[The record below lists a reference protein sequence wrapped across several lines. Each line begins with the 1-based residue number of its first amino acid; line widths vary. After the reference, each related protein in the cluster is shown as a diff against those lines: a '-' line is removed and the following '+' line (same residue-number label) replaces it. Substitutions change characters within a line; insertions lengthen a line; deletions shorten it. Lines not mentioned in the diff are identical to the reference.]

1 MTIQEQAEALGEW
14 YHPIALTPTYTT
26 RSYMLKQY
34 PSFGAV
40 WNQIRKVRAGIN
52 YRGANVID
60 IGTMDGMW
68 AFEAV
73 GLGATKVIASDI
85 WRNKRLE
92 FAITKLHMSNR
103 VLMDP
108 EFDVEQTDPL
118 SRLDVVQF
126 LGVLYHLKNPFAA
139 LDRIHTYTKRVMLL
153 ETACLLSDSI
163 EPIMRLNTS
172 PQFYQDNSTYWF
184 PTRSCLLYMLSMAG
198 FRVDLNSIS
207 VLPEEKTERVC
218 LLCYPQ

>member
-68 AFEAV
+68 AFEAI
-73 GLGATKVIASDI
+73 GLGANAAIAADI
-85 WRNKRLE
+85 WSNDRLA
-92 FAITKLHMSNR
+92 FAITKLGMETR
-103 VLMDP
+103 VLMSP
-108 EFDVEQTDPL
+108 EFDVEASIPP
-118 SRLDVVQF
+118 SKVDVVQF

-139 LDRIHTYTKRVMLL
+139 LGKIRRYLGRVMLL
-153 ETACLLSDSI
+153 ETACLRSDGI
-163 EPIMRLNTS
+163 EPVMRLNTS

-207 VLPEEKTERVC
+207 ALPEEKTERVC

>member
-1 MTIQEQAEALGEW
+1 MTIQEHAESFGEW
-14 YHPIALTPTYTT
+14 YHPIPLTPTYTT

-34 PSFGAV
+34 PRFSGV
-40 WNQIRKVRAGIN
+40 WDQIRRVREGIE
-52 YRGANVID
+52 YRGATVLD
-60 IGTMDGMW
+60 VGTMDGMW

-73 GLGATKVIASDI
+73 KLGASAVVATDV
-85 WRNKRLE
+85 WENKRLD
-92 FAITKLHMSNR
+92 FAISTLGVGDH
-103 VLMDP
+103 VEIDP
-108 EFDVEQTDPL
+108 AFDVETTFPL
-118 SRLDVVQF
+118 VKPDVVQF

-139 LDRIHTYTKRVMLL
+139 LDLIRSYIGRVMLL
-153 ETACLLSDSI
+153 ETSCLRDEGI

-207 VLPEEKTERVC
+207 ALAEEKTERVC

>member
-1 MTIQEQAEALGEW
+1 MTIQEHAESFGEW
-14 YHPIALTPTYTT
+14 YHPIPLTPTYTT
-26 RSYMLKQY
+26 PSFMLKQY
-34 PSFGAV
+34 PSFNDV

-52 YRGANVID
+52 YRGANVLD

-68 AFEAV
+68 AFEAI
-73 GLGATKVIASDI
+73 GLGANAVIASDI
-85 WRNKRLE
+85 WPNKRLE
-92 FAITKLHMSNR
+92 FAITKLGMSTR
-103 VLMDP
+103 VLMEP
-108 EFDVEQTDPL
+108 EFDVETTIPP
-118 SRLDVVQF
+118 SKVDVVQF

-139 LDRIHTYTKRVMLL
+139 LDKVQTYTKRVMLL
-153 ETACLLSDSI
+153 ETSCLRDEGI

-207 VLPEEKTERVC
+207 ALPEEKTERVC